1 MLSPDPDEIMRS
13 ARWLVLRYGP
23 HAAAMAREQAGRTAA
38 SREQDMAF
46 LVLSEVEKM
55 TMAGQAP
62 PSH

>member
-23 HAAAMAREQAGRTAA
+23 HAADMAREQAASRTA
-38 SREQDMAF
+38 SREQDVAL
-46 LVLSEVEKM
+46 LVLSAVERI
-55 TMAGQAP
+55 TMAGRVP